1 VRDRVGRGEKRWMR
15 MTIPLETRH
24 ERAFA
29 TISDGRRGGLRPTDL
44 ALGVVDQVG
53 LQGPSDTRPCR
64 FGVCCLDQRTAAQR
78 LRIAP
83 EAP

>member
-1 VRDRVGRGEKRWMR
+1 MR

-24 ERAFA
+24 GRAFA
-29 TISDGRRGGLRPTDL
+29 TPSDGRRGGLHPTVL
-44 ALGVVDQVG
+44 ALGEMDREG
-53 LQGPSDTRPCR
+53 LQGLSTTHPCR
-64 FGVCCLDQRTAAQR
+64 FGVCCLDQRTTAQR

>member
-1 VRDRVGRGEKRWMR
+1 MVGAV
-15 MTIPLETRH
+15 TLY
-24 ERAFA
+24 
-29 TISDGRRGGLRPTDL
+29 LTDL
-44 ALGVVDQVG
+44 ALGGMDRVD
-53 LQGPSDTRPCR
+53 LQRPSDTRPCR